1 MFALSVSLITQLEP
15 GVSYAPRTF
24 SRKVFGSNVS
34 RTRSRQCGNFLG
46 VLEGLGLFDR
56 VHAGMDKSGYVE
68 RKKDLL
74 VYTGRLPK
82 ERATRAG
89 VDWLEFEEYRK
100 QQNQKLTLIIMHYLR
115 TRPPCTWRKVLE
127 DITGHYEPYVSGRRI
142 YDVVNVLKAVLPHFY
157 DKKMNK

>member
-24 SRKVFGSNVS
+24 SRKLFGSSVS
-34 RTRSRQCGNFLG
+34 GTRERQCGIFLG
-46 VLEGLGLFDR
+46 VIEGLGLFDR
-56 VHAGMDKSGYVE
+56 MHAGMDKSGYIE

-74 VYTGRLPK
+74 VYTGRLPR
-82 ERATRAG
+82 EHTVRAG

-100 QQNQKLTLIIMHYLR
+100 RLNQKLTLIIVHYLR
-115 TRPPCTWRKVLE
+115 TRPPCTWDKVLE
-127 DITGHYEPYVSGRRI
+127 DIIGHYEPGVRRRRI

-157 DKKMNK
+157 EKMNK